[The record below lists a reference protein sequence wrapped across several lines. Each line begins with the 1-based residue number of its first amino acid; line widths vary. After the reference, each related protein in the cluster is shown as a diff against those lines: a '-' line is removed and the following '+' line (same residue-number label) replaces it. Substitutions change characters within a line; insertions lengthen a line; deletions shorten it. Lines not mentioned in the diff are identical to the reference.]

1 MVIVL
6 HDVFHGAAVHLLKDY
21 EELIFELVELLW
33 LHNVLAVDGLEQRAL
48 ALDSLLFDLRI
59 CVRSAFISVFDHE

>member
-6 HDVFHGAAVHLLKDY
+6 HDGFHGAAVHSLKDY

-48 ALDSLLFDLRI
+48 ALNSLLFDLRI